1 MIFFLLYLELR
12 KKNFYLE
19 VQKNINLNLNM
30 SKIVGID
37 LGTGFS
43 CVAVV
48 EGGQPK
54 VIINSEGKTTTPS
67 VISFTKDEIKVGES
81 ARRQAVMF
89 PKETVSFIKRFM
101 GEKYDDV
108 LDEVKRAQYKVVK
121 GPNDT
126 VRVDINGKLYSP
138 EELSAMILRKM
149 KKTAED
155 YLGEEVKDAI
165 ITCPAY
171 YNDSQRQAVKNAGE
185 IAGLNVMRVINEP
198 TAASLAYGI
207 NTDKDQKIIVSDIGC
222 GTTDFTVLD
231 IADGVF
237 EVNATDGDTHLG
249 GDDFDQVIID
259 WLLEEFKNDYG
270 TDISGDSMAMQ
281 RLKESAEKAKIEL
294 SSSTITEINLPYI
307 SSVNNAPV
315 HLVKTLTRAKFEQM
329 SENLIKRIIDKCKS
343 CLKKSKLN
351 ISNID
356 EIILVGGSTRI
367 PAVQN
372 AIEKLFGKVPNKTVN
387 PDEAV
392 ACGAA
397 IQGAILSGDSN
408 MGDILLLDVT
418 PLSLGI
424 ETMGGVFTKLVES
437 NTTIPVTKTE
447 VFTTAADNQPS
458 VEVKVLQGERPMAK
472 DNKQL
477 GIFHL
482 DGIMPA
488 RKGVPQIEVT
498 FDIDANGILK
508 VSAKDKATGTE
519 QSIRIEGSSGLSD
532 AEVERMKKEAEANA
546 EADKKELDRI
556 QTLNIAESTIF
567 QTEKNIKE
575 YGDKI
580 TEEQKS
586 ELENGLTALKDAL
599 EQKDVDACKSCM
611 EILAQSWYKISE
623 ELYKNNPEAQ
633 GDGNPGPDNPLN
645 DLFNNG
651 GQQ

>member
-1 MIFFLLYLELR
+1 
-12 KKNFYLE
+12 
-19 VQKNINLNLNM
+19 M
-30 SKIVGID
+30 SKIIGID

-126 VRVDINGKLYSP
+126 VKVDINGKLYSP

-294 SSSTITEINLPYI
+294 SSSTTTEINLPYI

-372 AIEKLFGKVPNKTVN
+372 AIEKLFGKTPNKTVN

-424 ETMGGVFTKLVES
+424 ETMGGVFTKLVEA
-437 NTTIPVTKTE
+437 NTTIPVSKTE
-447 VFTTAADNQPS
+447 VFTTAVDNQPS
-458 VEVKVLQGERPMAK
+458 VEIKVLQGERPMAK

-482 DGIMPA
+482 DGIVPA
-488 RKGVPQIEVT
+488 RKGVPQIEVK
-498 FDIDANGILK
+498 FDIDANGILS
-508 VSAKDKATGTE
+508 VSATDKGTGKA

-532 AEVERMKKEAEANA
+532 AEIDRMKKEAEANA
-546 EADKKELDRI
+546 EADKKELERV
-556 QTLNIAESTIF
+556 QTLNAAEATIF
-567 QTEKNIKE
+567 RTEKQIEE

-580 TEEQKS
+580 TDEQKS
-586 ELENGLTALKDAL
+586 ELENGLTALKDAY
-599 EQKDVDACKSCM
+599 EQKDIDACKSCM
-611 EILAQSWYKISE
+611 EILSQSWYKISE
-623 ELYKNNPEAQ
+623 ELYKNTGGTADNS
-633 GDGNPGPDNPLN
+633 GGGNPMDDIINN
-645 DLFNNG
+645 MNNG
-651 GQQ
+651 Q

>member
-1 MIFFLLYLELR
+1 
-12 KKNFYLE
+12 
-19 VQKNINLNLNM
+19 M
-30 SKIVGID
+30 SRIVGID

-43 CVAVV
+43 CVAAV

-54 VIINSEGKTTTPS
+54 VIINSEGKATTPS

-81 ARRQAVMF
+81 ARRQAIMF

-101 GEKYDDV
+101 GEKYSNV
-108 LDEVKRAQYKVVK
+108 KDEAKRAQYKVVQ
-121 GPNDT
+121 GPNDMP
-126 VRVDINGKLYSP
+126 RVDINGKLYSP
-138 EELSAMILRKM
+138 EELSAMILQKM
-149 KKTAED
+149 KKIAED
-155 YLGEEVKDAI
+155 YLGEEVKDAV

-171 YNDSQRQAVKNAGE
+171 YDDTARQAVKNAGE
-185 IAGLNVMRVINEP
+185 IAGLNVVRVINEP
-198 TAASLAYGI
+198 TAAALAYGI
-207 NTDKDQKIIVSDIGC
+207 NTDKDQKIIVTDIGC

-259 WLLEEFKNDYG
+259 WLLEEFKNEYG

-294 SSSTITEINLPYI
+294 SSSTTTEINLPYI
-307 SSVNNAPV
+307 SSVNNVPV

-329 SENLIKRIIDKCKS
+329 SENLIERIIDKCKS

-372 AIEKLFGKVPNKTVN
+372 AIEKLFGKTPNKTVN

-424 ETMGGVFTKLVES
+424 ETMGGVFTKLVEA
-437 NTTIPVTKTE
+437 NTTIPVSKTE
-447 VFTTAADNQPS
+447 VFTTAVDNQPS
-458 VEVKVLQGERPMAK
+458 VEIKVLQGERPMAK

-482 DGIMPA
+482 DGIVPA
-488 RKGVPQIEVT
+488 RKGVPQIEVK
-498 FDIDANGILK
+498 FDIDANGILS
-508 VSAKDKATGTE
+508 VSATDKGTGKA

-532 AEVERMKKEAEANA
+532 AEIERMRKEAEANA
-546 EADKKELDRI
+546 EADKKELERV
-556 QTLNIAESTIF
+556 QTLNAAEATIF
-567 QTEKNIKE
+567 RTEKQIEE

-580 TEEQKS
+580 TDEQKS
-586 ELENGLTALKDAL
+586 ELENGLTALKDAY

-623 ELYKNNPEAQ
+623 ELYKNTGGTSDNP
-633 GDGNPGPDNPLN
+633 GGGNPMDDIINN
-645 DLFNNG
+645 MNNG
-651 GQQ
+651 Q

>member
-1 MIFFLLYLELR
+1 
-12 KKNFYLE
+12 
-19 VQKNINLNLNM
+19 
-30 SKIVGID
+30 
-37 LGTGFS
+37 
-43 CVAVV
+43 
-48 EGGQPK
+48 
-54 VIINSEGKTTTPS
+54 
-67 VISFTKDEIKVGES
+67 
-81 ARRQAVMF
+81 MF

-126 VRVDINGKLYSP
+126 VKVDINGKLYSP

-294 SSSTITEINLPYI
+294 SSSTTTEINLPYI

-372 AIEKLFGKVPNKTVN
+372 AIEKLFGKTPNKTVN

-424 ETMGGVFTKLVES
+424 ETMGGVFTKLVEA
-437 NTTIPVTKTE
+437 NTTIPVSKTE
-447 VFTTAADNQPS
+447 VFTTAVDNQPS
-458 VEVKVLQGERPMAK
+458 VEIKVLQGERPMAK

-482 DGIMPA
+482 DGIVPA
-488 RKGVPQIEVT
+488 RKGVPQIEVK
-498 FDIDANGILK
+498 FDIDANGILS
-508 VSAKDKATGTE
+508 VSATDKGTGKA
-519 QSIRIEGSSGLSD
+519 QSIRIEGSSSLSD
-532 AEVERMKKEAEANA
+532 AEIDRMKKEAEANA
-546 EADKKELDRI
+546 EADKKELERV
-556 QTLNIAESTIF
+556 QTLNAAEATIF
-567 QTEKNIKE
+567 RTEKQIEE

-580 TEEQKS
+580 TDDQKS
-586 ELENGLTALKDAL
+586 ELENGLTALKDAY
-599 EQKDVDACKSCM
+599 EQKDIDACKSCM

-623 ELYKNNPEAQ
+623 ELYKNTGGTADNP
-633 GDGNPGPDNPLN
+633 GGGNPMDDIINN
-645 DLFNNG
+645 MNNG
-651 GQQ
+651 Q

>member
-1 MIFFLLYLELR
+1 
-12 KKNFYLE
+12 
-19 VQKNINLNLNM
+19 M
-30 SKIVGID
+30 SKIIGID
-37 LGTGFS
+37 LGSTLS
-43 CVAVV
+43 EVAVV
-48 EGGQPK
+48 EGGKPT
-54 VIINSEGKTTTPS
+54 IIVNDEGSRTTPS
-67 VISFTKDEIKVGES
+67 VIGFLDSGERKVG
-81 ARRQAVMF
+81 AAAKRQMVTN
-89 PKETVSFIKRFM
+89 PKSTINLIKRFM
-101 GEKYDDV
+101 GGTY
-108 LDEVKRAQYKVVK
+108 DEVKDNISHIQYDV
-121 GPNDT
+121 
-126 VRVDINGKLYSP
+126 INKNGYPRIPVGGKEYSP
-138 EELSAMILRKM
+138 EELSAMILGKL
-149 KKTAED
+149 KKCAED
-155 YLGEEVKDAI
+155 YLGETVTDAV
-165 ITCPAY
+165 ITVPAFFN
-171 YNDSQRQAVKNAGE
+171 NDQREATKKAGE
-185 IAGLNVMRVINEP
+185 IAGLNVRRIVAEP
-198 TAASLAYGI
+198 TAAIMASNIDINKGGKYMVVDYGGS
-207 NTDKDQKIIVSDIGC
+207 TL
-222 GTTDFTVLD
+222 DFS
-231 IADGVF
+231 IADISDGVV
-237 EVNATDGDTHLG
+237 EILASNGDVYCG
-249 GDDFDQVIID
+249 GSDLDKLVSNYIVD
-259 WLLEEFKNDYG
+259 EFKNAEGIDL
-270 TDISGDSMAMQ
+270 TNDAMAMS
-281 RLKESAEKAKIEL
+281 RIIEAAEKAKVEL
-294 SSSTITEINLPYI
+294 SNVSTTDINLPYI
-307 SSVNNAPV
+307 TATDSGPK
-315 HLVKTLTRAKFEQM
+315 HLNIQLSKAKFEQ
-329 SENLIKRIIDKCKS
+329 IIDGEISKVIK
-343 CLKKSKLN
+343 LGKEAIKKAN
-351 ISNID
+351 IKTTDLDGIL
-356 EIILVGGSTRI
+356 LVGGSTRI
-367 PAVQN
+367 PKVQDELTKAFDRPLIKNVNVDEVVALGAAVQGSIL
-372 AIEKLFGKVPNKTVN
+372 AGEKTDV
-387 PDEAV
+387 
-392 ACGAA
+392 
-397 IQGAILSGDSN
+397 
-408 MGDILLLDVT
+408 LLLDVI

-447 VFTTAADNQPS
+447 IFTTAADNQPS